1 MPSKALCYPAVPT
14 EMSSFR
20 LLSKEKII
28 NKYSEVLELFN
39 DIYYSQRLFT
49 GNSKGLLTSDGSIT
63 PSCNQAK
70 G

>member
-28 NKYSEVLELFN
+28 NKYSEVLELF
-39 DIYYSQRLFT
+39 ICYSQRLFT